1 MEAARGST
9 QRVDKIIKTPYDT
22 MRILTS
28 FGIIFDVDVEAVG
41 ADLS

>member
-28 FGIIFDVDVEAVG
+28 FGIIFDVVEAVG